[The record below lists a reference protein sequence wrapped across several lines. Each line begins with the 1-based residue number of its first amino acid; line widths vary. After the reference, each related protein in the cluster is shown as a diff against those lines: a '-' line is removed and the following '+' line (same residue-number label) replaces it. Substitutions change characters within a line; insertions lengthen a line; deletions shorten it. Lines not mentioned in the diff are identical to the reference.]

1 MSIHKFVITGGPC
14 GGKTTALKIL
24 NRHFTALGFK
34 VFIIPEAATEI
45 VSLGLSFGEIP
56 VNDFQDF
63 IIKRMIHSENCVENI
78 VKYFDKDVIIFCD
91 RGLLDNK
98 AYMSHDNFIK
108 ILTQNGLTEEKAK
121 NRYDAVFHLVT
132 AANGAENY
140 YTLSN
145 NTVRYESPEEA
156 RELDKKTLSTW
167 STHDNLKI
175 IDNSSTFEEKINRLI
190 VEVEK
195 FVINKN
201 NPY

>member
-14 GGKTTALKIL
+14 GGKTTALEIL
-24 NRHFTALGFK
+24 KQHFTALGFK

-45 VSLGLSFGEIP
+45 VSLGLYFGEIP

-78 VKYFDKDVIIFCD
+78 AKHFDKDVIIFCD

-98 AYMSHDNFIK
+98 AYMSYDDFIK
-108 ILTQNGLTEEKAK
+108 VLTQNGLDEEKAK

-156 RELDKKTLSTW
+156 RELDKKTLSAW

-175 IDNSSTFEEKINRLI
+175 ITNSSTFEEKINRLI
-190 VEVEK
+190 VEVEE
-195 FVINKN
+195 FMINKK
-201 NPY
+201 